1 MWIREPIALH
11 IVPEGR
17 KTAASKPSSSATRSH
32 SALTVGSPKC
42 CSSPTS
48 ASAIALRISG
58 VGRVW
63 VSEDR
68 LTLGTHPTLA
78 RRGVGGTD
86 SEGKGALPGQAL
98 DALLELLQARARLP
112 VGADQTG
119 VEALG
124 LRRAEPAVHVDPLDP
139 LVLLGELEEV
149 LRRLAG
155 ARRRVLEA
163 RRLELDQAA
172 RLGQPELAPGDAE
185 DALDALALVAVD
197 VVVVV
202 QAPDPALVLRRLLE
216 PAQVA
221 VDVALVEQVGRQD
234 RALLARALHR
244 LPVLDRQLRALVRGL
259 RDVVDLVPGRERLR
273 VGELLAER
281 LDRLLVGL
289 DARRLAGLRLLVPV
303 VHEAA
308 TTSAELDEHV
318 LLGDVRAAH
327 ERLDLVV
334 LERDLRVV
342 PRHDVAGALE
352 LQLLEGRAV
361 EHGGV
366 LLREAGTGLG
376 LGRGDRQ
383 QGGHERGDGED

>member
-1 MWIREPIALH
+1 MWIRKPIALH

-58 VGRVW
+58 VGRVC
-63 VSEDR
+63 VSEYR

-78 RRGVGGTD
+78 RAGWVGED
-86 SEGKGALPGQAL
+86 QGKRALPGQAL

-149 LRRLAG
+149 LRRLGG

-163 RRLELDQAA
+163 RRLELHQAA
-172 RLGQPELAPGDAE
+172 RLGQPELAPGDAQ

-202 QAPDPALVLRRLLE
+202 QAPDPALALRRLLE

-234 RALLARALHR
+234 GALLARALHG
-244 LPVLDRQLRALVRGL
+244 LPVLDRQLRALERGL
-259 RDVVDLVPGRERLR
+259 RDVVDLVPRRERLR
-273 VGELLAER
+273 VGELLAEG
-281 LDRLLVGL
+281 LDRLLVGA
-289 DARRLAGLRLLVPV
+289 DARRPAGLRLLVPV

-308 TTSAELDEHV
+308 ATSAELDEHV

-342 PRHDVAGALE
+342 PRHDVAGARE
-352 LQLLEGRAV
+352 LQRLPARAV
-361 EHGGV
+361 EHSRV
-366 LLREAGTGLG
+366 LLREA
-376 LGRGDRQ
+376 D
-383 QGGHERGDGED
+383 